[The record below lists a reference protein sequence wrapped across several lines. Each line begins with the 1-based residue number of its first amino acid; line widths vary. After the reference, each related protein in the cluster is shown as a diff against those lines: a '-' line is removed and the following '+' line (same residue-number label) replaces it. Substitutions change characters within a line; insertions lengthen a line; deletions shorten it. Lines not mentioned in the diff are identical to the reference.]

1 MLKLRINPL
10 VATDLKEIRDYI
22 AEDNAEYAADLSKK
36 SQLPNKLQVCDLG
49 ELCDHLQSGRR
60 ICRDLPCSKSV

>member
-22 AEDNAEYAADLSKK
+22 AEDNAEYADLSKK